1 MVGGFDKKN
10 GKKLLLAV
18 QIEKTEIN
26 ILEKKGEKK
35 LFYFLK

>member
-18 QIEKTEIN
+18 QIEKTEIST
-26 ILEKKGEKK
+26 LQKKWEKS
-35 LFYFLK
+35 FFF